1 MGELSRGKERLLR
14 RLGDRKGRAREGLV
28 LVEGRRAVGAALAA
42 GARFR
47 FALLARGASAP
58 DQEVAQELDEAGVE
72 VLEVEKQELAEF
84 ADTESPQDLL
94 AVAEEPTSELPARR
108 GAVVSGEGFAGDRAP
123 RPTRPADRSLEE
135 ASHREIPPGEVGRGE
150 VILVLDAVQD
160 PGNVGTLIRS
170 AVALGADRVL
180 ALDGTVDPWNP
191 KVVRSSA
198 GLVFRIPIHRLELAR
213 ALDWI
218 ESRGLALLV
227 ADASGI
233 DVRRWLRQVGGEVGE
248 VRPGSGFALVLGN
261 EGAGPRSEA
270 VDRAT
275 ALVALPLEEGVD
287 SLNVAM
293 AGTLLLWA
301 LGPGAGDTPADQ
313 PPGDR

>member
-1 MGELSRGKERLLR
+1 MAGLSRGKERLLR
-14 RLGDRKGRAREGLV
+14 RLTDRKGRAREALV
-28 LVEGRRAVGAALAA
+28 LVEGRRAVATALAA

-47 FALLARGASAP
+47 FSLLAYGAAAA
-58 DQEVAQELDEAGVE
+58 DREVARELTEAGVE
-72 VLEVEKQELAEF
+72 VLAVEKGELAEF

-94 AVAEEPTSELPARR
+94 GVAEEPAPELPASELPTRGEDAR
-108 GAVVSGEGFAGDRAP
+108 
-123 RPTRPADRSLEE
+123 
-135 ASHREIPPGEVGRGE
+135 HRTGRGE
-150 VILVLDAVQD
+150 VVLVLDAVQD

-198 GLVFRIPIHRLELAR
+198 GLVFRIPIHRLELAS

-227 ADASGI
+227 ADAAGI
-233 DVRRWLRQVGGEVGE
+233 DVRRWLREAGGQLGE
-248 VRPGSGFALVLGN
+248 GRPGSGFALVLGN
-261 EGAGPRSEA
+261 EGAGPRAQA
-270 VDRAT
+270 VERAS

-301 LGPGAGDTPADQ
+301 LGPGAGDTSTDPS
-313 PPGDR
+313 P

>member
-1 MGELSRGKERLLR
+1 MSELSRGRQRLLR

-47 FALLARGASAP
+47 FSLLSHGASPPEEELARAL
-58 DQEVAQELDEAGVE
+58 ENAGVE
-72 VLEVEKQELAEF
+72 VVRLPKDELTEF
-84 ADTESPQDLL
+84 ADTESPQDVL
-94 AVAEEPTSELPARR
+94 AVAEEPADELPEPQVEA
-108 GAVVSGEGFAGDRAP
+108 AV
-123 RPTRPADRSLEE
+123 EE
-135 ASHREIPPGEVGRGE
+135 ERLRE

-180 ALDGTVDPWNP
+180 ALDGTVDPWNS

-198 GLVFRIPIHRLELAR
+198 GLIFRIPVHRLELGA

-218 ESRGLALLV
+218 EARGFPLLV
-227 ADASGI
+227 ADAAGA
-233 DVRRWLRQVGGEVGE
+233 DVRERLGDFGGVGGA
-248 VRPGSGFALVLGN
+248 GFALLLGN
-261 EGAGPRSEA
+261 EGAGPREEA
-270 VDRAT
+270 LARAT
-275 ALVALPLEEGVD
+275 AQVALPLEEGVD

-301 LGPGAGDTPADQ
+301 LGPGA
-313 PPGDR
+313 R